1 MRGTAASIC
10 IFLLNATLVK
20 VAPATVGA
28 RIDSGTS
35 IVQLSDVLPS
45 VQNATS
51 NLSSSFCSKNNINS
65 DLERHMISIPY
76 TTTILII
83 LYCPVVPIDRNSI
96 RETIAAASTHM
107 NAQIRIHGDISLLP
121 ADDPYAT
128 PVIEGVNCIMSV
140 TSQRTRTQSIPYRL
154 TYEITLNALQG
165 LNKFLYTDNH
175 AASAVTEVLDP
186 GLTGSMRR
194 IGVISISPV
203 QVLVNES

>member
-1 MRGTAASIC
+1 
-10 IFLLNATLVK
+10 
-20 VAPATVGA
+20 
-28 RIDSGTS
+28 
-35 IVQLSDVLPS
+35 
-45 VQNATS
+45 
-51 NLSSSFCSKNNINS
+51 
-65 DLERHMISIPY
+65 
-76 TTTILII
+76 
-83 LYCPVVPIDRNSI
+83 
-96 RETIAAASTHM
+96 M
-107 NAQIRIHGDISLLP
+107 NGQIRIHGDISLLP

-128 PVIEGVNCIMSV
+128 PVVEDVNCIMSV

-203 QVLVNES
+203 QALVNES